1 MKTNTSDYQRQEK
14 ECQRQETS
22 VKMTKAAKETGKEG
36 TDGNC

>member
-14 ECQRQETS
+14 EYERQKTF
-22 VKMTKAAKETGKEG
+22 VKMTKAIKETGKEG